1 MQTRRRFKQT
11 TSLQDRLSEFANGER
26 AKAEGMPDS
35 AERYDLL
42 KNIRQAECAAN
53 IEAWVNSPGLQ
64 PPK

>member
-1 MQTRRRFKQT
+1 
-11 TSLQDRLSEFANGER
+11 
-26 AKAEGMPDS
+26 MPDS

-42 KNIRQAECAAN
+42 KKIRQAECAAN